1 MNRILNPPGLLAVL
15 ALLGSAVGGQ
25 AQAPSPVEDKL
36 REQLKAVTLQLR
48 TAQSD
53 AATAAAEK
61 AAAEEKNKELEG
73 TNKKLVKE
81 REDLTKEKAG
91 VVEAARIM
99 KETLDGQL
107 SLKSQELV
115 KYQKSL
121 DKWKAS
127 HVEIS
132 DIAKKKEAARA
143 SYATKNAALE
153 RRVADLRTRN
163 QNLFNTA
170 NEILDRFRKFSLGE
184 AIAAREPF
192 TGLTRVKLQN
202 QLQEYGDKILDNPAP
217 APNAPLPAVAPA
229 PAAAPPSAAATPPPS
244 APAPAKP

>member
-1 MNRILNPPGLLAVL
+1 MNRFFNPLSILTLLAFL
-15 ALLGSAVGGQ
+15 AGAVPSH
-25 AQAPSPVEDKL
+25 AQAPSPTEDKL

-61 AAAEEKNKELEG
+61 AAAEEKSKELEG
-73 TNKKLVKE
+73 SIKKLIKE

-91 VVEAARIM
+91 VIEAATKM
-99 KETLDGQL
+99 KQTLEGQL
-107 SLKSQELV
+107 SLKSEELN
-115 KYQKSL
+115 KYRKSL

-143 SYATKNAALE
+143 AYETKNNALE
-153 RRVADLRTRN
+153 RRIADLRTRN

-184 AIAAREPF
+184 AISAREPF

-202 QLQEYGDKILDNPAP
+202 QLQEFGDKILDNPAP
-217 APNAPLPAVAPA
+217 AANAPLPAAA
-229 PAAAPPSAAATPPPS
+229 PAAS
-244 APAPAKP
+244 APASPPTSAPAKP

>member
-1 MNRILNPPGLLAVL
+1 MNRFLNPLSLLAVL
-15 ALLGSAVGGQ
+15 AFLGSSMPSP
-25 AQAPSPVEDKL
+25 AQAPSPTEDKL
-36 REQLKAVTLQLR
+36 REQLKAVTHQLR
-48 TAQSD
+48 TSQGD

-61 AAAEEKNKELEG
+61 AAADEKSKDLEG
-73 TNKKLVKE
+73 KLDKIAKQLVT
-81 REDLTKEKAG
+81 LSKEKEE
-91 VVEAARIM
+91 VIEAASRM
-99 KETLDGQL
+99 KLALEGQL
-107 SLKSQELV
+107 TSKGEELV
-115 KYQKSL
+115 KFQKSL

-132 DIAKKKEAARA
+132 DIAKKKEAARS
-143 SYATKNAALE
+143 SYSTKNAALE

-202 QLQEYGDKILDNPAP
+202 QLQEYGDMILDPTPAAIPAAAVPAP
-217 APNAPLPAVAPA
+217 SAAPA
-229 PAAAPPSAAATPPPS
+229 PAAAPSQPT
-244 APAPAKP
+244 AKP